1 MKLSVEN
8 KPISSSSSNITSSII
23 SINYNN
29 IEPAEITMKRELN
42 ILSEIYSLLI
52 ITLNVPSV
60 SNEINFIIKHL
71 NVPNHNLIIK
81 EIKYFQS
88 FSNIKYFMT
97 LTWNY
102 LENYRLYYEVYLF
115 RIVIY
120 YSKFQILQYHK

>member
-1 MKLSVEN
+1 M
-8 KPISSSSSNITSSII
+8 
-23 SINYNN
+23 
-29 IEPAEITMKRELN
+29 
-42 ILSEIYSLLI
+42 
-52 ITLNVPSV
+52 
-60 SNEINFIIKHL
+60 

-115 RIVIY
+115 TYFIY
-120 YSKFQILQYHK
+120 YSKYLILQYHKSFLNLLKYYPVLHQDVEL